1 MNSILENE
9 TIKNL
14 YLELEK
20 RVAEHILEPNNLIFL
35 KKLLERAES
44 EDEAINICRLGTTF
58 YKTGLRYD
66 VKMETPSDGCKFFV
80 KK

>member
-20 RVAEHILEPNNLIFL
+20 KGCRAYFRAKQSNFF
-35 KKLLERAES
+35 KKTIRKS
-44 EDEAINICRLGTTF
+44 GI
-58 YKTGLRYD
+58 
-66 VKMETPSDGCKFFV
+66 
-80 KK
+80 

>member
-20 RVAEHILEPNNLIFL
+20 RVAEHILEPNNLIF
-35 KKLLERAES
+35 
-44 EDEAINICRLGTTF
+44 
-58 YKTGLRYD
+58 
-66 VKMETPSDGCKFFV
+66 
-80 KK
+80 